1 MPLELLALDPAGP
14 QAIAASLVVVL
25 AEVNRLVY
33 APLLLVA
40 VSLVYAGT
48 RHEDMRSILR
58 HAASFGGW
66 TVAFMASV
74 AVAIE
79 AFAFFQ

>member
-1 MPLELLALDPAGP
+1 MLPL
-14 QAIAASLVVVL
+14 L

-48 RHEDMRSILR
+48 RHEDLRSILH
-58 HAASFGGW
+58 HAGSFGGW
-66 TVAFMASV
+66 TVAFMV
-74 AVAIE
+74 AVAAAIE
-79 AFAFFQ
+79 TLAYFQ

>member
-1 MPLELLALDPAGP
+1 MNVLPLLPL
-14 QAIAASLVVVL
+14 L

-48 RHEDMRSILR
+48 RHEDLRSILR
-58 HAASFGGW
+58 HAASFGVW
-66 TVAFMASV
+66 TVVFMGAIA
-74 AVAIE
+74 AVIE
-79 AFAFFQ
+79 TLAFFQ

>member
-1 MPLELLALDPAGP
+1 MLALLAE
-14 QAIAASLVVVL
+14 I
-25 AEVNRLVY
+25 NRLVY
-33 APLLLVA
+33 APPLLVA

-48 RHEDMRSILR
+48 RHEDLRTILR

-66 TVAFMASV
+66 TVVFMASV
-74 AVAIE
+74 AALIE

>member
-1 MPLELLALDPAGP
+1 MHLLPL
-14 QAIAASLVVVL
+14 L

-33 APLLLVA
+33 APLLLVC

-48 RHEDMRSILR
+48 RHEDLGNILH

-66 TVAFMASV
+66 TVVFMAGV
-74 AVAIE
+74 AATIE
-79 AFAFFQ
+79 ALAFFQ

>member
-1 MPLELLALDPAGP
+1 MIDLLL
-14 QAIAASLVVVL
+14 L

-33 APLLLVA
+33 APLLLVV

-48 RHEDMRSILR
+48 RHEDLKSILH
-58 HAASFGGW
+58 HAARFGGW
-66 TVAFMASV
+66 TVVFMGVV

-79 AFAFFQ
+79 ALAMLQ

>member
-1 MPLELLALDPAGP
+1 MLPL
-14 QAIAASLVVVL
+14 L

-48 RHEDMRSILR
+48 RHEDLRSILR
-58 HAASFGGW
+58 HAGSFGAW
-66 TVAFMASV
+66 TVAFMVGV
-74 AVAIE
+74 AALIE
-79 AFAFFQ
+79 AMAFFQ